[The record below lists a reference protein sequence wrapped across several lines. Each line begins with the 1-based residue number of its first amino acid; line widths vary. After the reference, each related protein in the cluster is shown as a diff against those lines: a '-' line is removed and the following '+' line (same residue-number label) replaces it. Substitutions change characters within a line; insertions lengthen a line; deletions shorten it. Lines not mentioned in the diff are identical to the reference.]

1 MRLIER
7 EAQAEHPGPAL
18 PAIDQRAAL
27 RAIEWEVPQDRE
39 PVGMLARGLDR
50 QLVGIGVPSRRMD
63 HGRVDAGFI
72 HLLQQ
77 IVLRE
82 GGYLSVARVRGFV
95 VGPDV
100 DLCIDDQHGVL
111 LTICPVLLLTHMQ
124 VVSRHVRHADAAI
137 VAQCRLWRKCY
148 SV

>member
-1 MRLIER
+1 
-7 EAQAEHPGPAL
+7 
-18 PAIDQRAAL
+18 
-27 RAIEWEVPQDRE
+27 
-39 PVGMLARGLDR
+39 MLARRLDR

-82 GGYLSVARVRGFV
+82 GGDLSVARVRGFV

-111 LTICPVLLLTHMQ
+111 LLYVLYC
-124 VVSRHVRHADAAI
+124 S
-137 VAQCRLWRKCY
+137 
-148 SV
+148 